1 MMKQM
6 KEGLGISLISLI
18 VTIIVLLILAG
29 VTLATLTSK
38 NGILNKAETASF
50 SNEVAIYKEELN
62 LTIHSEEID
71 KLGERN
77 EKINVEDANEIK
89 SKYIPSFNKEKYSE
103 KLVIKNDKLVYIGK
117 IMKKNIEE
125 LKRMIYYQM
134 MN

>member
-29 VTLATLTSK
+29 ITLTILTSK

-50 SNEVAIYKEELN
+50 SNEIAIYKEELN
-62 LTIHSEEID
+62 LTIRSEEID

-77 EKINVEDANEIK
+77 EKINV
-89 SKYIPSFNKEKYSE
+89 
-103 KLVIKNDKLVYIGK
+103 
-117 IMKKNIEE
+117 
-125 LKRMIYYQM
+125 
-134 MN
+134 